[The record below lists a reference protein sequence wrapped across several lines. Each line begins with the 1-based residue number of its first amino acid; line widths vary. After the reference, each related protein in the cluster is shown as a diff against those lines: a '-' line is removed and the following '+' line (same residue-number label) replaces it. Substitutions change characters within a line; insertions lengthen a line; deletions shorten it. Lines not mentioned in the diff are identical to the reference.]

1 MTASVAYDPKRLT
14 GYRLEELA
22 AAFDRVRNARDWK
35 APIQAVI
42 PAQERP
48 LVEKAVLWFTDTVP
62 EFLAHPEAS
71 DRLVVRAPGY
81 RLGGAEARN
90 GHLRGPA
97 DQAGTPVTI
106 ALTRPLDRLGGV
118 NRGAK
123 GEAV

>member
-42 PAQERP
+42 PAHERP

-81 RLGGAEARN
+81 RLGGAETRK
-90 GHLRGPA
+90 GHLRGPEGVDRVA
-97 DQAGTPVTI
+97 EEGLSRRAVGRRGR
-106 ALTRPLDRLGGV
+106 RPPLQLG
-118 NRGAK
+118 
-123 GEAV
+123 

>member
-22 AAFDRVRNARDWK
+22 AAFDRVRDARDWK

-42 PAQERP
+42 PAQQRP

-81 RLGGAEARN
+81 RLGGAETRN

-97 DQAGTPVTI
+97 DQADAGGRHAAGTGVESAPTS
-106 ALTRPLDRLGGV
+106 AARHLSLG
-118 NRGAK
+118 
-123 GEAV
+123 